1 MRETIDSTIISA
13 FLDPKHTAV
22 LIIDMQNGFVH
33 ADSNMGKAWGTE
45 RQRSIIPQIKTLIE
59 TARSRNLPIFW
70 SKQVYLK
77 HDITRIQRRRL
88 TGHHTR
94 QRFVPCLE
102 GSWEVDIVDDLRPL
116 IHEDDYVIIK
126 HRASFFQETQLPAI
140 LRYYG
145 IDTCL
150 VSGVNT
156 EFCIE
161 TSVRDG
167 YMRDFN
173 MVVVEEC
180 VNSSRPGFHRDT
192 LDKIQAYFGEV
203 VSVDQLNTLFLET
216 TATTSGES

>member
-1 MRETIDSTIISA
+1 MRETIDATVNEA
-13 FLDPKHTAV
+13 FLDPKHTALLV
-22 LIIDMQNGFVH
+22 IDMQNGFVH
-33 ADSNMGKAWGTE
+33 DDSNMGKAWGTK
-45 RQRSIIPQIKTLIE
+45 RQQSIIPNVQNLVKL
-59 TARSRNLPIFW
+59 ARTQHLPVFW
-70 SKQVYLK
+70 SQQVYLK
-77 HDITRIQRRRL
+77 NDVTRIQRRRL

-102 GSWEVDIVDDLRPL
+102 GTWEIDIVSELQPL
-116 IHEDDYVIIK
+116 IQEQDHVIIK

-167 YMRDFN
+167 YMRDYN
-173 MVVVEEC
+173 MVVVEDC
-180 VNSSRPGFHRDT
+180 VNSSRPGFHKDT

-203 VSVDQLNTLFLET
+203 VPLNTLDSLFIDNST
-216 TATTSGES
+216 D

>member
-1 MRETIDSTIISA
+1 MRETIDSTVHTA

-45 RQRSIIPQIKTLIE
+45 RQRSIIPSIGKLVE
-59 TARSRNLPIFW
+59 VARAQNLPIFW
-70 SKQVYLK
+70 SKQIYLK
-77 HDITRIQRRRL
+77 HDVTRIQRRRL

-102 GSWEVDIVDDLRPL
+102 GTWEVDIVDELKPL
-116 IHEDDYVIIK
+116 IDKDDHVINK

-140 LRYYG
+140 LRYYD

-173 MVVVEEC
+173 MVVVEDC

-203 VSVDQLNTLFLET
+203 ISINGLVDLFIDST
-216 TATTSGES
+216 QPST

>member
-1 MRETIDSTIISA
+1 MRETIDSTINTP
-13 FLDPKHTAV
+13 FLDRKQTALLV
-22 LIIDMQNGFVH
+22 IDMQNGFVH
-33 ADSNMGKAWGTE
+33 SDSNMGKAWGTE
-45 RQRSIIPQIKTLIE
+45 RQRSIVPSLKKLIKM
-59 TARSRNLPIFW
+59 ARELNLPIFW
-70 SKQVYLK
+70 STQIYLK
-77 HDITRIQRRRL
+77 NDVTRIQRRRL
-88 TGHHTR
+88 TGHHAR

-102 GSWEVDIVDDLRPL
+102 GTWEVNIIDELQTEIQENDHVIV
-116 IHEDDYVIIK
+116 K

-145 IDTCL
+145 IDTCI

-173 MVVVEEC
+173 MIVVEDC
-180 VNSSRPGFHRDT
+180 VNSSRPNFHQDT

-203 VSVDQLNTLFLET
+203 VQLNQFPKLFTVNEG
-216 TATTSGES
+216 GE

>member
-1 MRETIDSTIISA
+1 MRETIDSTVSSA

-45 RQRSIIPQIKTLIE
+45 RQRSTIPHI
-59 TARSRNLPIFW
+59 TALVDVARAHNLPVFW
-70 SKQVYLK
+70 SKQIYLK
-77 HDITRIQRRRL
+77 HDVTRIQRRRL

-102 GSWEVDIVDDLRPL
+102 GTWEVDIVDALLPL
-116 IHEDDYVIIK
+116 IHEDDHVIVK

-203 VSVDQLNTLFLET
+203 VSLNQLDELFLDS
-216 TATTSGES
+216 TSTST